1 LDSEFALRQDLNS
14 KANIPTAKAYDVLGQ
29 ISQFTI
35 TVKDANGNV
44 LVSGSATDPIDLLL
58 DKAGIY
64 QVVYY
69 AKDSNG
75 KYTEMT
81 YMLSVYDETAP
92 TLTITDS
99 LKDEYKVG
107 DTYPRKD
114 YKPTKARIDEL
125 AGNKNKL
132 GFAVIEVEK
141 PKEETKPKK
150 KSKE

>member
-1 LDSEFALRQDLNS
+1 MAKVIKSFFDLQDRN
-14 KANIPTAKAYDVLGQ
+14 Y
-29 ISQFTI
+29 
-35 TVKDANGNV
+35 
-44 LVSGSATDPIDLLL
+44 
-58 DKAGIY
+58 
-64 QVVYY
+64 
-69 AKDSNG
+69 
-75 KYTEMT
+75 
-81 YMLSVYDETAP
+81 
-92 TLTITDS
+92 
-99 LKDEYKVG
+99 EYKVG